1 MNMTHK
7 CGVFL
12 WWALAAT
19 VLCVASSSI
28 SAGAQST
35 QTHVND
41 VAPTPHTPDGHPDLN
56 GIWVSGRGAGGPGLI
71 AEISPDGKKRDVYF
85 KSVSPNPEENRKLGR
100 AQGASR
106 PKDPNQ
112 PVYKTDLVAKVQQLA
127 SDPDHT
133 DPSFTC
139 QPAGI
144 PRMGAPSQ
152 IVQTPGQVVFLYA
165 TNAFRVIP
173 MDGRPHRKDLDPS
186 YMGDSVG
193 HWEGD
198 TLVIDVTG
206 LNDETWLAPGGYFHS
221 EALHVTE
228 RLTRQ
233 GNTMRYQ
240 ATVED
245 PDVLTKPWVMN
256 PKTLNL
262 GGADDALVED
272 VPCKDLD
279 QSHMPRGVN

>member
-1 MNMTHK
+1 MHK

-12 WWALAAT
+12 GSALALTAF
-19 VLCVASSSI
+19 CVAAFSVR
-28 SAGAQST
+28 AQAQST
-35 QTHVND
+35 QTNARD
-41 VAPTPHTPDGHPDLN
+41 TAPTPRTPDGHPDLN
-56 GIWVSGRGAGGPGLI
+56 GIWVSGRGGGVGLI

-85 KSVSPNPEENRKLGR
+85 RSLSTSPEENRKLGR
-100 AQGASR
+100 EQAAKR

-112 PVYKTDLVAKVQQLA
+112 PVYKPELVAKVQELA
-127 SDPDHT
+127 SDPDHH

-139 QPAGI
+139 QPAGL
-144 PRMGAPSQ
+144 PRMGPPSQ

-165 TNAFRVIP
+165 TNVFRVIP
-173 MDGRPHRKDLDPS
+173 MDGRPHRTGLDPS

-193 HWEGD
+193 HWDGD
-198 TLVIDVTG
+198 TLVVDVTG
-206 LNDETWLAPGGYFHS
+206 FNDDTWLAPGGYFHS

-233 GNTMRYQ
+233 GNGIRYQ

-245 PDVLTKPWVMN
+245 PETLTKPWVMN
-256 PKTLNL
+256 PRMLKL
-262 GGADDALVED
+262 GGTDDALVED

-279 QSHMPRGVN
+279 QPHMPHGVN

>member
-1 MNMTHK
+1 MNMTNSGLYV
-7 CGVFL
+7 CSL
-12 WWALAAT
+12 LATAM
-19 VLCVASSSI
+19 LFGAPSSLF
-28 SAGAQST
+28 AQAQSA
-35 QTHVND
+35 QTNASDGV
-41 VAPTPHTPDGHPDLN
+41 PTPHTSDGHPDLN

-71 AEISPDGKKRDVYF
+71 AEVSPDGKKRDVYF
-85 KSVSPNPEENRKLGR
+85 SSVSPNPEENRKAGR
-100 AQGASR
+100 VQSASR

-112 PVYKTDLVAKVQQLA
+112 PVYKPDLVAKVQQLA
-127 SDPDHT
+127 SDPDHN

-139 QPAGI
+139 QPAGL
-144 PRMGAPSQ
+144 PRMGAPNQ

-165 TNAFRVIP
+165 TNPFRVIP
-173 MDGRPHRKDLDPS
+173 LDGRPHRKDLDPS

-206 LNDETWLAPGGYFHS
+206 FNDETWLAPGGYFHS

-233 GNTMRYQ
+233 GDTVRYQ
-240 ATVED
+240 ATLED

-256 PKTLNL
+256 PKMLKL